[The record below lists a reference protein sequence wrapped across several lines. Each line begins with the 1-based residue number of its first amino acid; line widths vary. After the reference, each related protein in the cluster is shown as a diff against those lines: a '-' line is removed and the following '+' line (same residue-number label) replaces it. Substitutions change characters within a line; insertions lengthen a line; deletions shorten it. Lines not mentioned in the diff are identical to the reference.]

1 MQSKQ
6 LFPLKIFLFFALLI
20 WNIGIFNPCFIG
32 KENLFLHQL
41 IKFFY
46 SPVCHQKLERSFTCN
61 HLQFMVCARCM
72 GIYFGAL
79 LAAGFNL
86 LPISISISKRFL
98 IYSAIPIAA
107 DVIMLNLGVYQYN
120 KFLSF
125 VTGNLFGASV
135 FIFIFEIIKDYF
147 LEIKKETSS

>member
-6 LFPLKIFLFFALLI
+6 LLPLKILLFFALLI
-20 WNIGIFNPCFIG
+20 WNIGIFSPCFIA
-32 KENLFLHQL
+32 KENLFFHHLV
-41 IKFFY
+41 KFIY

-61 HLQFMVCARCM
+61 YLQFMVCARCM
-72 GIYFGAL
+72 GIYFGAM

-86 LPISISISKRFL
+86 LHISVSISKRFL
-98 IYSAIPIAA
+98 IYSAIPLLA

-135 FIFIFEIIKDYF
+135 FIFIFEILKDYF
-147 LEIKKETSS
+147 LEIKKESIF